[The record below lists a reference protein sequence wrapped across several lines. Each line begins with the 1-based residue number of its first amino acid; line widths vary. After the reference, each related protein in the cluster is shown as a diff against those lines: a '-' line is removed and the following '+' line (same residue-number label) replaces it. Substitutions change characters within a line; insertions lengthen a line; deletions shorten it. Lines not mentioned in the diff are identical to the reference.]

1 MIFIS
6 KKRKIKIGKLLAAEQ
21 YIATQS
27 MTEKDTRTLI
37 ENMSKIIE
45 NLVSIALEIGGNKF
59 AEDVE
64 RYYAI
69 LKRKVESE
77 VSE

>member
-1 MIFIS
+1 MMFIS
-6 KKRKIKIGKLLAAEQ
+6 KKRKIKIGKLLGAEQ

-27 MTEKDTRTLI
+27 MTEKDARTLI

-45 NLVSIALEIGGNKF
+45 NLVSISWEIGGNKF

-69 LKRKVESE
+69 LKSKVESE

>member
-1 MIFIS
+1 MMFIS
-6 KKRKIKIGKLLAAEQ
+6 KKRKIKIGKFLAAEQ

-45 NLVSIALEIGGNKF
+45 NIVSIAWEMGGNKF

-64 RYYAI
+64 KYYAI
-69 LKRKVESE
+69 LKSKVESE

>member
-45 NLVSIALEIGGNKF
+45 NIVSIAWEIGGNKF
-59 AEDVE
+59 ANDVQV
-64 RYYAI
+64 YYS
-69 LKRKVESE
+69 LLEQWKDRW
-77 VSE
+77 